1 MAGRSPG
8 PAGGDN
14 GDRAMELTDS
24 EYEGFIRFAF
34 DALKEAGEKR
44 EKEERTALFAEALEN
59 LQTAGE
65 D

>member
-1 MAGRSPG
+1 MAGRAPG
-8 PAGGDN
+8 PDDKGG
-14 GDRAMELTDS
+14 GAMDLTDS
-24 EYEGFIRFAF
+24 EYKGFIRFAF

>member
-1 MAGRSPG
+1 
-8 PAGGDN
+8 
-14 GDRAMELTDS
+14 MELTDS

>member
-1 MAGRSPG
+1 
-8 PAGGDN
+8 
-14 GDRAMELTDS
+14 MELTDS

-44 EKEERTALFAEALEN
+44 EKKERTEELAEALEN
-59 LQTAGE
+59 LRTAGE